1 MIVKSNFRK
10 YMQVISMVCAAL
22 FLASAMGSCIRSN
35 EGGGSDPEEGDDAY
49 ITLSIGTRAINV
61 DEDPG
66 DYEERKIGIVRMV
79 LYSTNADPASATPAD
94 YEVVRAFDFLIKSVR
109 QGDEFVP
116 GYEEW
121 DADQYPEFFDET
133 GYPHGEHLY
142 QSTSAADDDYFIT
155 WARKV
160 PRRDYKM
167 LILVNADDAEEV
179 IPVGAAYTIG
189 TRAMPE
195 NMKVWAN
202 TSPGRKLS
210 EFLAAATI
218 NTEHKGF
225 NLQNIETDY
234 GFVMTNSMGLVDVPA
249 ASLATSVDGAHA
261 NPFPVAVDRVVA
273 KVVVK
278 GDPSY
283 WSVPDGAT
291 LGNVKWGINNYNTK
305 FYWMRKQTNI
315 IDNSFADGVGG
326 LETDVYPDPYLPGTN
341 IERRYIYA
349 EDPNFE
355 GISGNSSLV
364 EANFLKVDIYDYYA
378 IPYVLDP
385 DGYGY
390 AYVLENTMAGEEQHE
405 DVMTSVIVSAEY
417 APPGFNLNES
427 YLQYNSILV
436 SESDALDYY
445 WNRVPVPA
453 ELTGIV
459 EAMRSASETIDRQNE
474 WSTTYL
480 LQIYDTYMYPSRGFR
495 HQGLGYYFEGVCY
508 YNIPIKHAGYSI
520 DDHNRYYYGNYGVVR
535 NNIYNIDI
543 NGINGPGS
551 PEVGGKGY
559 ISAEISI
566 MDWSTHEIIVDVGEE
581 ELPS

>member
-1 MIVKSNFRK
+1 
-10 YMQVISMVCAAL
+10 
-22 FLASAMGSCIRSN
+22 
-35 EGGGSDPEEGDDAY
+35 
-49 ITLSIGTRAINV
+49 
-61 DEDPG
+61 
-66 DYEERKIGIVRMV
+66 MV

-94 YEVVRAFDFLIKSVR
+94 YEVVRAFDFLIKSVPR
-109 QGDEFVP
+109 NDEGEFIP

-121 DADQYPEFFDET
+121 DADQFPEYFNDT

-142 QSTSAADDDYFIT
+142 QSTTASDDDYFIT

-167 LILVNADDAEEV
+167 LILVNADDSESSVPTFAS
-179 IPVGAAYTIG
+179 ATIG

-218 NTEHKGF
+218 NTDFAGF

-278 GDPSY
+278 GDHQY
-283 WSVPDGAT
+283 WSLPEGAT

-305 FYWMRKQTNI
+305 FYWMRRQTNI
-315 IDNSFADGVGG
+315 VDTSFGAGGVGA
-326 LETDVYPDPYLPGTN
+326 LETDIYPDPYLPSTT
-341 IERRYIYA
+341 IQRASIYA

-364 EANFLKVDIYDYYA
+364 EANFLKVDIYNYYA
-378 IPYVLDP
+378 IPHYLDP
-385 DGYGY
+385 DGYEY
-390 AYVLENTMAGEEQHE
+390 EYVLENTMAGDEQYE
-405 DVMTSVIVSAEY
+405 DVMTSVIVSAVY
-417 APPGFNLNES
+417 APQGFALNEG

-436 SESDALDYY
+436 SENDALDYY
-445 WNRVPVPA
+445 WGRVPVPA

-459 EAMRSASETIDRQNE
+459 EAMQSASETVDYE
-474 WSTTYL
+474 TSWSKVYL
-480 LQIYDTYMYPSRGFR
+480 LQIYDTYMYPSRGFS
-495 HQGLGYYFEGVCY
+495 HHGLNYYYEGICY
-508 YNIPIKHAGYSI
+508 YNIPIRHAGGSI

-535 NNIYNIDI
+535 NNIYTIEI

-566 MDWSTHEIIVDVGEE
+566 MDWSTHENIVDIGEE